1 MGEGEVD
8 ALALRCGADAI
19 DTGHKGQIAVEAVMA
34 SGCPGLNHM
43 AYRGGADVNE
53 RLAGRG
59 LRVDKIGPNRAF
71 CEIKNHGCFHK
82 LSPVGNYV

>member
-1 MGEGEVD
+1 
-8 ALALRCGADAI
+8 
-19 DTGHKGQIAVEAVMA
+19 MA
-34 SGCPGLNHM
+34 H
-43 AYRGGADVNE
+43 RGGADVNE

-59 LRVDKIGPNRAF
+59 LRLDEIGPNRAF